1 VRALYGVHDVMDARR
16 NAMVLNIHA
25 YDDSGLSQLEVRQCC
40 YVCINVVTTLQ
51 QSARRCG
58 VSQMPRLM
66 PYIANNVFIVSE
78 RGVDSTLDDTLSVGV
93 VFPSPDV
100 RQVRVV
106 SLRVTSRRSVWLVML
121 EVLIRRAA
129 YRSL

>member
-1 VRALYGVHDVMDARR
+1 
-16 NAMVLNIHA
+16 
-25 YDDSGLSQLEVRQCC
+25 
-40 YVCINVVTTLQ
+40 
-51 QSARRCG
+51 
-58 VSQMPRLM
+58 MPRLM

-106 SLRVTSRRSVWLVML
+106 SLRVTSQRV
-121 EVLIRRAA
+121 ACDA
-129 YRSL
+129 